1 MSKKLHFISIKASFL
16 LLPSK
21 RVGVLRSHQHHLCDR
36 AFKDRKKTDIF
47 KNLKIRYYKMS
58 STETFRVRDCIYVT
72 VILYFHL
79 EFYIP
84 IHITV
89 ILHSINAQQKQP
101 SRGVLIKRCSENMQQ
116 IYRKTPVSKCDSNK
130 APFPKSTS
138 GELKSEYRKI
148 RTRNNSVFEH
158 ISRSELDETYV
169 LPLVYTN

>member
-1 MSKKLHFISIKASFL
+1 MSKKLLFILIKAQFL

-21 RVGVLRSHQHHLCDR
+21 RLGLLHQHPLCDR
-36 AFKDRKKTDIF
+36 AFKDRQKTDIL
-47 KNLKIRYYKMS
+47 KNLKIRDYKMS
-58 STETFRVRDCIYVT
+58 STETFRFRDCIYVT

-101 SRGVLIKRCSENMQQ
+101 SRGVLIKRCSENIQQ

-130 APFPKSTS
+130 APFPNSNS